1 MSLVPNH
8 EFNKYAAR
16 HNGDDR
22 IKELAP
28 SLWLSN
34 LCQRKIINATEPVAD
49 KWINAEIFLWHQI
62 STGWGLYTVSGR
74 LPAKE
79 NRFISRG
86 VCETENGLMFFW
98 LFTASF
104 TVSRSHYHC
113 QFCLYLVFNHVRY
126 LNKTLRKT
134 TAYYP
139 IDILKRQA
147 IIEFTAK
154 KRVTISDYSLVDI
167 LKKRSKVKRMG
178 LSRSDWVIISL

>member
-1 MSLVPNH
+1 
-8 EFNKYAAR
+8 
-16 HNGDDR
+16 
-22 IKELAP
+22 
-28 SLWLSN
+28 
-34 LCQRKIINATEPVAD
+34 
-49 KWINAEIFLWHQI
+49 
-62 STGWGLYTVSGR
+62 
-74 LPAKE
+74 
-79 NRFISRG
+79 
-86 VCETENGLMFFW
+86 MFFW

-178 LSRSDWVIISL
+178 LSRSD